1 MGDFNVDILK
11 NNNQAKNK
19 EKILYFIDKFEL
31 KSQLMKM

>member
-11 NNNQAKNK
+11 KNNQAKNK
-19 EKILYFIDKFEL
+19 EEILYFIDKFEL